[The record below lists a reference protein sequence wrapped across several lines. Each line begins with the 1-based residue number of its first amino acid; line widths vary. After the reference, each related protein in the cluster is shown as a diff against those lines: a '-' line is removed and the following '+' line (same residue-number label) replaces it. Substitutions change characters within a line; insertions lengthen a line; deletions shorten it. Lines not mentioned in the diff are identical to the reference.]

1 MAARLLALCL
11 FVLLQ
16 LFSIACFASNF
27 PAFDDL
33 KKAHTASDAL
43 LLDRNGV
50 VLQALR
56 MDKKGL
62 RLPWVALDDLSL
74 AMRDT
79 LVRAE
84 DKKFYEHAGVDW
96 KALVAAAWHQVARR
110 GGRGRGASTLT
121 MQLAG
126 LLDPG
131 LHPAKQGSRSL
142 TQKWDQMGAARELE
156 KSWTKAHILEAYF
169 NLVPFRGELI
179 GINAASQRLFGK
191 HPSGLNR
198 NEALLL
204 AALLRGPNA
213 SGDKVSQRACSLGRS
228 IAEDVDCTL
237 LHDLAIASFESS
249 YQVPQQDLAPHLA
262 RRLLLK
268 PGQNVSTTLSK
279 NLQHFAQTSVQQHL
293 LALQGRHVEDAAVVV
308 LDNVTGDV
316 LAYVGSSGK
325 LSAAGE
331 VDGVVS
337 LRQAGSTLKPFLY
350 ELALEKK
357 LLTAASILDDSP
369 LNLTTP
375 SGLYIPQNY
384 DRNFKGPVSLR
395 VALAASLNV
404 PAVRTLAL
412 LGLEPFHRHLLD
424 VGLESLTESAQFYG
438 YSLALGSAEV
448 SLLAL
453 SNAFRVFANG
463 GVWQPV
469 RFRLIDARAKG
480 RRVMDA
486 RASFIVADILSDKN
500 ARALTFGLDN
510 ALAVSTWAA
519 VKTGTSKDL
528 RDNWCIGFT
537 ERYTVGVWVGNY
549 SGASMW
555 DVSGVTGAAPI
566 WRDIVHY
573 LHHDLPSRQQLAPA
587 GLVVHEVNMNT
598 AVESSHNEWFMT
610 GTEPGELNVRAQLE
624 SIRTPKIVY
633 PGKGTLIAI
642 DPDIPPGHQWL
653 ELSANPQ
660 PVGLRWEMD
669 GERLKE
675 VEGRVKWQP
684 VFGHHQLILLDRT
697 GRELDSVM
705 FEVRGQGLPQAE
717 KRNVN
722 VVAPSP

>member
-1 MAARLLALCL
+1 MRARWFARGL
-11 FVLLQ
+11 FVVL
-16 LFSIACFASNF
+16 SIFNISCFAADY
-27 PAFDDL
+27 PTFDEVKRDY
-33 KKAHTASDAL
+33 AASDAL

-56 MDKKGL
+56 MDKKVL

-79 LVRAE
+79 LVLAE
-84 DKKFYEHAGVDW
+84 DRNFYEHGGVDW
-96 KALVAAAWHQVARR
+96 KAVVAAAWGNVTRR
-110 GGRGRGASTLT
+110 SKGGRGASTLT

-126 LLDPG
+126 LLDPV
-131 LHPAKQGSRSL
+131 LKPAKDGSRTLS
-142 TQKWDQMGAARELE
+142 QKWNQMGAARVLE
-156 KSWTKAHILEAYF
+156 KTWSKPDILEAYF

-191 HPSGLNR
+191 HPSGLDR

-213 SGDKVSQRACSLGRS
+213 SGDKVSQRACTLGRS
-228 IAEDVDCTL
+228 IAGDVDCKV

-262 RRLLLK
+262 RRLLAK
-268 PGQNVSTTLSK
+268 PGEHVTSTLSK
-279 NLQHFAQTSVQQHL
+279 NLQRFALDAVQQHL
-293 LALQGRHVEDAAVVV
+293 MALKERNVEDAAVVV
-308 LDNVTGDV
+308 LDNATGDV

-325 LSAAGE
+325 LSAAGA
-331 VDGVVS
+331 VDGVVA

-384 DRNFKGPVSLR
+384 DKDFKGPVTLR
-395 VALAASLNV
+395 VALGSSLNV

-412 LGLEPFHRHLLD
+412 IGLEPFHNNLRDAGLD
-424 VGLESLTESAQFYG
+424 SLTESAQFYG

-448 SLLAL
+448 SLLSL
-453 SNAFRVFANG
+453 SNAYRVLANG

-469 RFRLIDARAKG
+469 RFKLDEARGKG
-480 RRVMDA
+480 LRVMDA
-486 RASFIVADILSDKN
+486 RASFIVADILADNN

-510 ALAVSTWAA
+510 LLAVSSWAA
-519 VKTGTSKDL
+519 VKTGTSKDM
-528 RDNWCIGFT
+528 RDNWCIGFS

-566 WRDIVHY
+566 WHEVINY
-573 LHHDLPSRQQLAPA
+573 LHSDRPGSAKKPPA
-587 GLVVHEVNMNT
+587 GLVEREVKMDT
-598 AVESSHNEWFMT
+598 AVESAHKEWFIS
-610 GTEPGELNVRAQLE
+610 GTEPGELNIHATFA
-624 SIRTPKIVY
+624 STRTPHIVY

-642 DPDIPPGHQWL
+642 DPDIPAGHQL
-653 ELSANPQ
+653 VEFAASPQ
-660 PVGLRWEMD
+660 PHDLRWELD
-669 GERLKE
+669 GDALPTD
-675 VEGRVKWQP
+675 EGQVLWQP
-684 VFGHHQLILLDRT
+684 KSGQHHLILQDVAGQELDRV
-697 GRELDSVM
+697 GFD
-705 FEVRGQGLPQAE
+705 VRGG
-717 KRNVN
+717 
-722 VVAPSP
+722 VAR

>member
-1 MAARLLALCL
+1 MRARRFTLILSVSLS
-11 FVLLQ
+11 
-16 LFSIACFASNF
+16 LFSIASFSADY
-27 PAFDDL
+27 PTYEEVKRDYA
-33 KKAHTASDAL
+33 ASDAL

-56 MDKKGL
+56 MDKKVL

-79 LVRAE
+79 LVLAE
-84 DKKFYEHAGVDW
+84 DKNFYEHGGVDW
-96 KALVAAAWHQVARR
+96 KAVVAAAWSNVIRR
-110 GGRGRGASTLT
+110 GNKGRGASTLT

-126 LLDPG
+126 LLDPA
-131 LHPAKQGSRSL
+131 LRPTKDGSRSL
-142 TQKWDQMGAARELE
+142 SQKWDQMGAARELE
-156 KSWTKAHILEAYF
+156 KTWSKPEILEAYF

-213 SGDKVSQRACSLGRS
+213 SGNKVSQRACVLGRS
-228 IAEDVDCTL
+228 IAEDVVCKA

-249 YQVPQQDLAPHLA
+249 YQVPQEDLAPHLA
-262 RRLLLK
+262 RRLLAK
-268 PGQNVSTTLSK
+268 PGEHISSTLSK
-279 NLQHFAQTSVQQHL
+279 KLQRFALDAVKQHL
-293 LALQGRHVEDAAVVV
+293 MGLSERHVEDAAVVV

-325 LSAAGE
+325 LSAASN
-331 VDGVVS
+331 VDGVIA

-350 ELALEKK
+350 ELALEKR

-384 DRNFKGPVSLR
+384 DKEFKGPVSLR
-395 VALAASLNV
+395 VALASSLNI

-412 LGLEPFHRHLLD
+412 IGLEPFHKRLHD

-448 SLLAL
+448 TLLTL
-453 SNAFRVFANG
+453 SNAYRTLANG
-463 GVWQPV
+463 GVWKPV
-469 RFRLIDARAKG
+469 RFKLDEPQVKG

-486 RASFIVADILSDKN
+486 RASFIVADILSDNN

-510 ALAVSTWAA
+510 LLAVSTWAA
-519 VKTGTSKDL
+519 VKTGTSKDM
-528 RDNWCIGFT
+528 RDNWCIGFSD
-537 ERYTVGVWVGNY
+537 RYTVGVWVGNY

-566 WRDIVHY
+566 WHEVMNY
-573 LHHDLPSRQQLAPA
+573 LHSDRPGAAKQPPV
-587 GLVVHEVNMNT
+587 GLVAREVKMDT
-598 AVESSHNEWFMT
+598 AVESTHKEWFIN
-610 GTEPGELNVRAQLE
+610 GTEPGEVNVHAPFA
-624 SIRTPKIVY
+624 STRTPKIIY
-633 PGKGTLIAI
+633 PGKGTLIAL
-642 DPDIPPGHQWL
+642 DPDIPAGRQWV
-653 ELSANPQ
+653 EFTASPQ
-660 PVGLRWEMD
+660 PPDLHWELD
-669 GERLKE
+669 GEELKTD
-675 VEGRVKWQP
+675 EGQLSWQP
-684 VFGHHQLILLDRT
+684 LYGKHQLILLDAA
-697 GRELDSVM
+697 GQELDRVG
-705 FEVRGQGLPQAE
+705 FEVRGGSV
-717 KRNVN
+717 K
-722 VVAPSP
+722 